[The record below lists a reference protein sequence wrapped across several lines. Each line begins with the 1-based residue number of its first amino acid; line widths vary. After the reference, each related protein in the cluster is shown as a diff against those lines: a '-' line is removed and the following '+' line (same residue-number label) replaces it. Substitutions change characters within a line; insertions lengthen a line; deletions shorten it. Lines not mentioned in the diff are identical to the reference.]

1 MSNENNGVPEEK
13 QLEETKQQKRIATT
27 TAIGLLVMVAAMGVV
42 IGFLLDIRWWAVLLL
57 VTWAT
62 LSCGGGILLAKKA
75 ERNRNDWGP
84 KR

>member
-1 MSNENNGVPEEK
+1 MPNEHNTESEEK

-42 IGFLLDIRWWAVLLL
+42 IGFLLDMPWWAVLLL

-75 ERNRNDWGP
+75 GRNRDDWGP
-84 KR
+84 KQ